1 MEVEKTYKTPVY
13 IRIATKKYAD
23 KIKNEQPEK
32 YMKHLEYHRN
42 NYKKKKEQLQQ
53 LKQILEE
60 KK

>member
-23 KIKNEQPEK
+23 KIKKDNEK
-32 YMKHLEYHRN
+32 YIKHLEYHRN

-60 KK
+60 KNK